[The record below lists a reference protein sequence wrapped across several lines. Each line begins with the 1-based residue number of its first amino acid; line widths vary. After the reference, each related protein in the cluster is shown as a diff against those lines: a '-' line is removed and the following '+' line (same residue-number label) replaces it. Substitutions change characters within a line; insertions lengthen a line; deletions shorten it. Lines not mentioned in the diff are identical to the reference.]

1 MTVHALNDQEVSLF
15 RQEMELLMKER
26 ERLLHV
32 VGAAAVLIAN
42 LDSDTLPD
50 DHDTIE
56 AAEMLAETINSLPEE
71 TLKDA
76 LSSVHA
82 VMSNQGV

>member
-15 RQEMELLMKER
+15 RQEIELLMKER

-32 VGAAAVLIAN
+32 VGAAAVLVAN
-42 LDSDTLPD
+42 LDTDTLPD
-50 DHDTIE
+50 DQDTIE
-56 AAEMLAETINSLPEE
+56 AAEMLAESINALPEE

-82 VMSNQGV
+82 VMANQGV

>member
-56 AAEMLAETINSLPEE
+56 AAEMLAETINTLPEE

-82 VMSNQGV
+82 VMSNQGA